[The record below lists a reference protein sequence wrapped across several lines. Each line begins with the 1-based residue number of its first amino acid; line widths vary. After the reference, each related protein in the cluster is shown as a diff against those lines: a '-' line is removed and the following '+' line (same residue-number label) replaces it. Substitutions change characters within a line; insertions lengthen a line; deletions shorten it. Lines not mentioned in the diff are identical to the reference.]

1 MGKVN
6 LTVDDDVENKFRQ
19 EAFKAKGMK
28 KGFLTDATQEAME
41 LWTDLIKHKDESED
55 VLVSIVKKRLGID
68 G

>member
-6 LTVDDDVENKFRQ
+6 LTVDDDVEAKFRQ
-19 EAFKAKGMK
+19 EAFKQKGMK

-41 LWTDLIKHKDESED
+41 LWTDLIKNKDKDED
-55 VLVSIVKKRLGID
+55 VLIGIVKKRLGID